1 MKPKKLGRPCWEK
14 TNIPKAIAATAQV
27 DATQI
32 DYFLASHTP
41 IDGITNDN
49 TRKVYSEE
57 DFFQEL
63 FSSAQGEVLA
73 LVHGDPGTGKSHL
86 IHWLKL
92 RCEDALRVKEKKNI
106 IPVLVQRRGGSLRDA
121 LEQIV
126 QQLPEGFSKY
136 LTRINEAIGRISE
149 TTARLKLANAIF
161 LELSAD
167 QRKHRHRA
175 ELPSSLRDLPDI
187 CTSPGFRDWLCRDG
201 GIIDRNIKRLDK
213 GSDIEERESEAY
225 PYFMEAEFNPPTRYI
240 GNNAPKVRELIE
252 EFDEF
257 EDLRD
262 DAATFFNEV
271 LPDALRE
278 MTGLSDAGLREIFDK
293 IRADLKKEGKELALF
308 IEDISVMSALD
319 EEVFVAVE
327 PQARGDLCRM
337 IAVLGL
343 TNQGWDRLPDNQKQR
358 VTHPVHVGGTAN
370 DLWRQDPQR
379 VVEFSARYLNTVRLD
394 TKDVAEV
401 AKQLRK
407 GIGISISACAECPVR
422 RECHSTFGAV
432 TIDDVVIGTFPFT
445 ATAPQRLLHYLD
457 RHATTRPNPRGLL
470 STILRPVLDA
480 GHEQLEIG
488 SFPSVDLPV
497 TLPEPNFWSAFEQ
510 SFCGGWGRDDKNRL
524 KFFVQGWIGSQSV
537 DETATAVEGFRE
549 SLGFPEFTK
558 VPLPKTPGARR
569 EPEVVSPSPVRVEPD
584 RAKLDQTLT
593 NLRKWADGDDL
604 VNDADIR
611 NMLVK
616 LFRWSISWDTERYPP
631 LDVWKKRVMD
641 AGSKPF
647 RIEGMRS
654 NPVGVNLYFH
664 FPRNEETR
672 ALFEA
677 LAQFEYA
684 GKGSWNFPHA
694 EIHKRNIYGWL
705 RRHTDSMISLLQPP
719 PPLGSEVP
727 VKNVVQLLALAATLR
742 RRTRLP
748 VEPQNADELVQEVL
762 ADSSENDAPNAV
774 GEELQ
779 LLVSDLFQ
787 RHRELKRLGISE
799 LSSPQGR
806 KGDREGPVFVD
817 PTPIIATTRKFVE
830 SLKFEALDQDYF
842 EGHLATR
849 YDALIVSDSYS
860 RLTEIIKHEREAIE
874 NKLDAIVFEMRAIG
888 INTEDLSAAVIEFC
902 SEVVKLNE
910 LARKANIVVIDR
922 EFEDLVK
929 QNVFTARRD
938 VWATALRQASE
949 LRSSENLERIL
960 LFDPTRLMDF
970 HRTLGI
976 VSAYAEKIERDA
988 DKILDGFDAEG
999 DPDLLMTGIIDSL
1012 ETIKV
1017 ASFNGDGEGATTDA
1031 KNYRSQ

>member
-1 MKPKKLGRPCWEK
+1 MKPTKLGRPCWEK

-27 DATQI
+27 DVTQI

-92 RCEDALRVKEKKNI
+92 RCEDALRVKERKNI
-106 IPVLVQRRGGSLRDA
+106 IPVLVQRRSGSLRDA

-175 ELPSSLRDLPDI
+175 ELPGSLRDLPDT

-213 GSDIEERESEAY
+213 GSDIEERENEAY
-225 PYFMEAEFNPPTRYI
+225 PYFMEAEFNPPTRYV

-257 EDLRD
+257 EDLRN

-370 DLWRQDPQR
+370 DQWRQDPQR
-379 VVEFSARYLNTVRLD
+379 VVEFSARYLNAVRLD
-394 TKDVAEV
+394 TNDVAEV
-401 AKQLRK
+401 AKQRRK
-407 GIGISISACAECPVR
+407 GTGISISACAECPVR

-445 ATAPQRLLHYLD
+445 ATAPQRLLHHLD

-488 SFPSVDLPV
+488 SFPAIDLPV

-537 DETATAVEGFRE
+537 DATATTVEGFRE
-549 SLGFPEFTK
+549 SLGFPKFTK
-558 VPLPKTPGARR
+558 EPIQKTSVALR
-569 EPEVVSPSPVRVEPD
+569 EPEVVSPSPGRVEPD
-584 RAKLDQTLT
+584 RAKLDQALT
-593 NLRKWADGDDL
+593 NLRKWADGENL
-604 VNDADIR
+604 VGDADFR
-611 NMLVK
+611 NMLLK
-616 LFRWSISWDTERYPP
+616 LFRSSISWDTEKYPP

-641 AGSKPF
+641 AGNKPF

-654 NPVGVNLYFH
+654 NPVGVNLYFD

-672 ALFEA
+672 SLLEA

-694 EIHKRNIYGWL
+694 EIHKRSIYRWL
-705 RRHTDSMISLLQPP
+705 RRNSDSIIRLLQPP
-719 PPLGSEVP
+719 PPLRSEIP
-727 VKNVVQLLALAATLR
+727 VKKVVQLLVLAATFR
-742 RRTRLP
+742 RRRRLP
-748 VEPQNADELVQEVL
+748 VEPQNADELVQEIL
-762 ADSSENDAPNAV
+762 ADALVNNAPTAI
-774 GEELQ
+774 GEELNS
-779 LLVSDLFQ
+779 LISDLFQ
-787 RHRELKRLGISE
+787 RQRELKRLAISE

-806 KGDREGPVFVD
+806 TGGPVFID
-817 PTPIIATTRKFVE
+817 PTPIIATARDFIET
-830 SLKFEALDQDYF
+830 LKFEDLDQEYF
-842 EGHLATR
+842 AGHLATR
-849 YDALIVSDSYS
+849 YDALSVSDSYS
-860 RLTEIIKHEREAIE
+860 RLKEIIKDERSAIE
-874 NKLDAIVFEMRAIG
+874 NKLDAIVFELRAIG

-902 SEVVKLNE
+902 SAVLKLNE

-922 EFEDLVK
+922 EFEELVK
-929 QNVFTARRD
+929 QNVFTVRRD
-938 VWATALRQASE
+938 VWGTALRQASE

-960 LFDPTRLMDF
+960 LFDPARLMDF

-988 DKILDGFDAEG
+988 DKILSGFDADG

-1012 ETIKV
+1012 ETIQV
-1017 ASFNGDGEGATTDA
+1017 ASYNGDGDGATTDA